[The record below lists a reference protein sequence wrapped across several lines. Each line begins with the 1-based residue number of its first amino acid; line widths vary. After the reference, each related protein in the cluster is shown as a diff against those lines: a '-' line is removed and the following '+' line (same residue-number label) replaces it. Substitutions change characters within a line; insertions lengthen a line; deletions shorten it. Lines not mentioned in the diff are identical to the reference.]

1 MDESQQQAVLKSIAV
16 STSPSSSISPQDR
29 QVAFQV
35 LEAFKTYERRIPA
48 GIAWLHQERHVWEN
62 IDITIATKLYVLS
75 ILQTFLQK
83 GYAGL
88 QESDRLALR
97 HAVLTAARQLAP
109 LPSSEENRI
118 LGNKLAS
125 LLAGLM
131 VRDFP
136 QRWTTF
142 FRDVFVPIRVGGLWY
157 DGEETAH
164 TMGVLV
170 CLECLKLV
178 TEDCT
183 DSDFN
188 AKVRNSDELRLLTT
202 MH

>member
-75 ILQTFLQK
+75 ILQSFLQK

-157 DGEETAH
+157 DEEETAH

-188 AKVRNSDELRLLTT
+188 AKVRDSDDLRLMMT

>member
-16 STSPSSSISPQDR
+16 STSPSGNTSPQDR

-35 LEAFKTYERRIPA
+35 LEAFKSYDGHIPA
-48 GIAWLHQERHVWEN
+48 GIVWLHQERHVWEN
-62 IDITIATKLYVLS
+62 IDITIATKLFVLS

-88 QESDRLALR
+88 QESDRLAFR
-97 HAVLTAARQLAP
+97 RAVLTAARQLAP

-118 LGNKLAS
+118 LGNKLAA

-142 FRDVFVPIRVGGLWY
+142 FKMSLSPSESEVYGTMRKRR
-157 DGEETAH
+157 H
-164 TMGVLV
+164 TRW
-170 CLECLKLV
+170 ECLSV
-178 TEDCT
+178 
-183 DSDFN
+183 SN
-188 AKVRNSDELRLLTT
+188 ALN
-202 MH
+202 